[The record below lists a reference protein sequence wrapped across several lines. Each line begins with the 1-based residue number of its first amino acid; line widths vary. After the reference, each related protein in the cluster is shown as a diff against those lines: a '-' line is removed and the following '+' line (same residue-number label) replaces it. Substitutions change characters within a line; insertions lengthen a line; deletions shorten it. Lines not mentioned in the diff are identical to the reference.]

1 MVHLFPTKWSRP
13 ISRVHGLL
21 EPCYKVQLMCHGST
35 LTILARDSVHV
46 IPWPRLSASFHFA
59 SGSPDDPTY
68 FDRSLL
74 HHSSSS
80 WTFRGIKTDLRVRA
94 FKSLRRLG
102 RRRCMEKTD
111 LRVRAFKS
119 LRRLGRRRC
128 MEKTDL
134 RVRAFKSLR
143 RLGRRRCM
151 ESGKPKDGAK
161 EEVLEGIEPPFLGGP
176 VFEASEEAGS
186 SQNRVY

>member
-1 MVHLFPTKWSRP
+1 MVHLFPSKMSRP

-35 LTILARDSVHV
+35 ITILARDSVHV
-46 IPWPRLSASFHFA
+46 IPWLRLSASFHFS

-74 HHSSSS
+74 HDISSS
-80 WTFRGIKTDLRVRA
+80 WTFRGIRTDLRVRA
-94 FKSLRRLG
+94 FKYLRRLG
-102 RRRCMEKTD
+102 RGRCI
-111 LRVRAFKS
+111 
-119 LRRLGRRRC
+119 
-128 MEKTDL
+128 
-134 RVRAFKSLR
+134 
-143 RLGRRRCM
+143 
-151 ESGKPKDGAK
+151 ESGKPKESAK

>member
-102 RRRCMEKTD
+102 RRRCME
-111 LRVRAFKS
+111 
-119 LRRLGRRRC
+119 
-128 MEKTDL
+128 
-134 RVRAFKSLR
+134 
-143 RLGRRRCM
+143 
-151 ESGKPKDGAK
+151 SGKPKDGAK

>member
-128 MEKTDL
+128 ME
-134 RVRAFKSLR
+134 
-143 RLGRRRCM
+143 
-151 ESGKPKDGAK
+151 SGKPKDGAK